1 MGNFAE
7 NKIYKFHNMK
17 IQSLLSFI
25 KQIRQL
31 ESDDDYIYFFRGHAD
46 AIKFKNEPSI
56 YRNVNLINSEHIL
69 FKELVSHNPEE
80 FKECHSAIEHL
91 VKMQHYSLPT
101 RLLDL
106 TTNPLIA
113 LYFAVSEMSNK
124 HGEVVVF
131 KIPKKD
137 IKYYD
142 SDTVS
147 VLANIAKCNNTFE
160 CNDSLSKEEFNEQGH
175 IALLLHQIGFEKPHF
190 QKIIEPKDVN
200 RVLCVKVKQNNP
212 RIINQSGAFLLF
224 GVNKE
229 KGIKG
234 DIESTWLPLKGS
246 DKLLIYKKERI
257 KKDLEL
263 MGITTSFVYPEME
276 NYARKLKEVYQ

>member
-1 MGNFAE
+1 
-7 NKIYKFHNMK
+7 MK

-25 KQIRQL
+25 KQIRL
-31 ESDDDYIYFFRGHAD
+31 LNNDDKYMYFFRGHSD
-46 AIKFKNEPSI
+46 ALKFKIEPSI
-56 YRNVNLINSEHIL
+56 YRTDNLIKSEHIL
-69 FKELVSHNPEE
+69 FKELVSHSPED
-80 FKECHSAIEHL
+80 FKECHSGIEHL

-106 TTNPLIA
+106 TFNPLIA
-113 LYFAVSEMSNK
+113 LYFAVSELSNR

-147 VLANIAKCNNTFE
+147 VLANIAKCDENFE
-160 CNDSLSKEEFNEQGH
+160 CDDSQSKEDFNEQGH

-190 QKIIEPKDVN
+190 QKIIEPEDIN

-224 GVNKE
+224 GVKKE
-229 KGIKG
+229 KKEKA
-234 DIESTWLPLKGS
+234 DIDPSWLPLAES
-246 DKLLIYKKERI
+246 ERLLIYRKDKIKE
-257 KKDLEL
+257 DLEI
-263 MGITTSFVYPEME
+263 MGITASFVYPEME
-276 NYARKLKEVYQ
+276 NYARKLKEIYQ

>member
-1 MGNFAE
+1 
-7 NKIYKFHNMK
+7 MK
-17 IQSLLSFI
+17 IHSLLTFI
-25 KQIRQL
+25 RQIRL
-31 ESDDDYIYFFRGHAD
+31 LKNDEDYVYFFRGHSD
-46 AIKFKNEPSI
+46 AAKFKIEPSI
-56 YRNVNLINSEHIL
+56 YRNNNLINSEHIM

-80 FKECHSAIEHL
+80 FKNCNSGMEHL

-101 RLLDL
+101 RLLDITL
-106 TTNPLIA
+106 NPLIA
-113 LYFAVSEMSNK
+113 LYFAVSEYNNK

-147 VLANIAKCNNTFE
+147 VLSNIAKCDNSFE
-160 CNDSLSKEEFNEQGH
+160 CDDSLSKKEFNKQGH

-190 QKIIEPKDVN
+190 QKIIEPNDIN
-200 RVLCVKVKQNNP
+200 RVLCVKVKQSNP

-224 GVNKE
+224 GVNKQKTE
-229 KGIKG
+229 KA
-234 DIESTWLPLKGS
+234 DIEISWLPLKEN
-246 DKLLIYKKERI
+246 DKLLIYKKEKI

-276 NYARKLKEVYQ
+276 NYARKLKEIYQ

>member
-1 MGNFAE
+1 
-7 NKIYKFHNMK
+7 MK
-17 IQSLLSFI
+17 IRSLLSFI
-25 KQIRQL
+25 TQIRHL
-31 ESDDDYIYFFRGHAD
+31 ENDDDYIYFFRGHAD
-46 AIKFKNEPSI
+46 AVRFKIEPSI
-56 YRNVNLINSEHIL
+56 YRNDKLINSEHIL

-80 FKECHSAIEHL
+80 FRECHSAMEHL

-106 TTNPLIA
+106 TLNPLIA
-113 LYFAVSEMSNK
+113 LYFAVSELEHK

-147 VLANIAKCNNTFE
+147 VLANIAKCDNTFE
-160 CNDSLSKEEFNEQGH
+160 CDDSLSKEDFNEKEGH
-175 IALLLHQIGFEKPHF
+175 ISLLLHQIGFEKPHF
-190 QKIIEPKDVN
+190 QKIIDPKDIN

-234 DIESTWLPLKGS
+234 DIESSWLPLKS
-246 DKLLIYKKERI
+246 SERLLIYNKKSI

-263 MGITTSFVYPEME
+263 MGITASFVYPEME
-276 NYARKLKEVYQ
+276 NYARKLKEIYQ